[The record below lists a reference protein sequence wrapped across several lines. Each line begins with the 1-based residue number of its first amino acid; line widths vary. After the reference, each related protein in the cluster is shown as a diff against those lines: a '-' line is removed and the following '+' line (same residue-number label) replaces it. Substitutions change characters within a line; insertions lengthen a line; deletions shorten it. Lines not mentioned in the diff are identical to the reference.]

1 MRLRPLIACAVAILM
16 SLVCRGQQES
26 ADVQLLSRQ
35 DSLRVTEADDFVTA
49 SILVASPSD
58 VLYSCAGH
66 VCIRMQCSYYGM
78 DYVFSYESEPVKQKI
93 LTFLRGKLHM
103 GMTSIPTD
111 KVLADYAREGR
122 GVTEYVLNIP
132 LDKRKQLWQRL
143 DERVAEGM
151 NLPYDYLN
159 RGCALATFRLL
170 CDAVQ
175 PDTLSFAPWDE
186 TLITH
191 SRYMLLHD
199 ILGDFPWNRFIIRTL
214 AGTESDRDC
223 DVKEKVVTRSCLL
236 NVLNTATLNDRPVL
250 NEAPRTL
257 SKPTFRYEAGW
268 FTPMFVAFALL
279 LLSVVSCFWL
289 QHPLSIFFLVLQS
302 ALGILLTYLVIFSSL
317 PVTNFSWLLLPLNP
331 LPLLFWHWRRKW
343 ALLYGIGC
351 IVWCMAMLLCSGR
364 RLVDPAH
371 IVLVA
376 AFAVNSIGM
385 FLSTSA
391 SAPSQSRNSRCKK

>member
-1 MRLRPLIACAVAILM
+1 
-16 SLVCRGQQES
+16 
-26 ADVQLLSRQ
+26 
-35 DSLRVTEADDFVTA
+35 
-49 SILVASPSD
+49 
-58 VLYSCAGH
+58 
-66 VCIRMQCSYYGM
+66 MQCPYYGM

-111 KVLADYAREGR
+111 KVLGDYAREGR

-132 LDKRKQLWQRL
+132 LDKRKQLWQHL

-151 NLPYDYLN
+151 DLPYDYLK
-159 RGCALATFRLL
+159 RGCALTTFQLL

-175 PDTLSFAPWDE
+175 PDTLSFGPWDE

-223 DVKEKVVTRSCLL
+223 DVKNKIVTRVCLL
-236 NVLNTATLNDRPVL
+236 NVLDKATLNGQPVL

-257 SKPTFRYEAGW
+257 SKPAFRCEAGW
-268 FTPMFVAFALL
+268 FTPMFVACLL
-279 LLSVVSCFWL
+279 LLMSVVSCFWL
-289 QHPLSIFFLVLQS
+289 QRPLTILFLILQS
-302 ALGILLTYLVIFSSL
+302 ALGILLTYMVLFSSL

-331 LPLLFWHWRRKW
+331 LPLLFWRWRRKW

-351 IVWCMAMLLCSGR
+351 IVWCIAMLLCSSR

-385 FLSTSA
+385 SRSA
-391 SAPSQSRNSRCKK
+391 SSSFP